1 MGNYNPYAPVLLG
14 QEWVPIRDENLAFS
28 PVINSVERGTSY
40 RQAASSQLRD
50 ARFYVHQA
58 PADAVNYQV
67 AQVNLYPY
75 GLESDTGP
83 IQQVLIPTK
92 AVTSTGTGIALVG
105 ASTLTEALYQPGDA
119 KYVTFN
125 YTGLGQTLSFW
136 FDILAYPVLANKRIL
151 NVSLAYAGS
160 VQDAGVAGSTSKAID
175 FVHPDDGSTLTV
187 LSQLNDLG
195 SGQQFLAPAIANNT
209 GTLSEL
215 NTVVGRNGTARDD
228 MTVAYVDLGDIN
240 NCWNTAAL
248 GVTGGEKLPWRYVDL
263 LRFEPSF
270 ATIDR
275 QQMQLSVG
283 IPLTENG
290 FPAGTGND
298 VLMTLDYIALRVIYC
313 EERRIAYGG
322 QQYGYSY
329 GMNKVT
335 MRDLTQ
341 TADPTIAAGAYTPT
355 LSFVSPG
362 QVGFGGNLTSDFPEI
377 NADRQLYQI
386 PSHPGVELDIPFPLA
401 ERIGETFTQQPSAIL
416 PQLSLHSSGGPLV
429 DPHVYGRQAAAQV
442 WGVQTATQ
450 EIYDDISGVAASY
463 PQVRYYA
470 RRFGDTTIPL
480 TLTGT
485 GVFTG
490 STVSITADT
499 FDDLPEILDG
509 WREVTL
515 RFTNAPSMGAATGT
529 PGWMWSAYNEYAGNR
544 WEVLAASAPAISG
557 VPGSLYTQVPAPN
570 QLGTATYQPPAGSTV
585 ELTWMPQ
592 GVASTWVTGTT
603 IDAATDAVLI
613 FSQDPA
619 TITGLGIAQLTQAVS
634 GIGALCGS
642 IPCCIPSGIGYHQI
656 TWPMI
661 GQTTLV
667 RDAFTRT
674 VVAGLGSPDVGTG
687 PYVLTDIAAAYAVNG
702 SEALIT
708 PSAAGP
714 ATTAHA
720 TLDVGSPNFDI
731 TMQTGS
737 ANTIVAGSNAR
748 TYAVGRFTDANN
760 WYGGLIQQT
769 QSTSATVIAITK
781 TVAGAETVLLA
792 PSSPLNIDAG
802 GRVWVRFMGTTVGTN
817 VLLKFKIWRGELE
830 DQPAFWNIETTDTSL
845 LTGNRAGF
853 AAQSRGVVG
862 DVLAFDNLLITP
874 PAYWF
879 GGYELQRFD
888 SLAGDFQTIMAA
900 IDVTTTTFNDYEARV
915 GVASV
920 YRIRQL
926 NAMNFAG
933 LWSTY
938 VSGTQAAPGVTGPGT
953 CDMTGALIFT
963 ANGDQTGNN
972 NAAYVMQ
979 WDGTPNE
986 AFDLPEAG
994 QVQFQPMYGRDGSV
1008 AFHGTERG
1016 LEEFDRTVLL
1026 QAGAISLPSLADAV
1040 DIRDLAWDELPYVC
1054 VRDGR
1059 GNRWFSNV
1067 RVPQASA
1074 RNNAQNY
1081 MARIAIT
1088 ETTRTPYP
1096 VDP

>member
-1 MGNYNPYAPVLLG
+1 MGNYNPFAPITLG
-14 QEWVPIRDENLAFS
+14 QEWVPIRDENIAFS
-28 PVINSVERGTSY
+28 PVINSVERGTAY
-40 RQAASSQLRD
+40 RQGASSQVRD

-58 PADAVNYQV
+58 PADLVSFQV

-75 GLESDTGP
+75 GLEADTGP
-83 IQQVLIPTK
+83 VQQVLIPCK
-92 AVTSTGTGIALVG
+92 AVTSTGSNIT
-105 ASTLTEALYQPGDA
+105 TLGTSLTDALYQPGDS
-119 KYVTFN
+119 KYVIFQYNSGTS
-125 YTGLGQTLSFW
+125 QKLSLF
-136 FDILAYPVLANKRIL
+136 FDISAYPVLANKRIL
-151 NVSLAYAGS
+151 NVALAYSGS
-160 VQDAGVAGSTSKAID
+160 VQDLTVAGSASRAID
-175 FVHPDDGSTLTV
+175 FVHPDDGTSLTV
-187 LSQLNDLG
+187 LAQMDDAGNQ
-195 SGQQFLAPAIANNT
+195 QQFLGLSTPSNT
-209 GTLSEL
+209 GTLSNL
-215 NTVVGRNGTARDD
+215 NTVVGRTGTSHED
-228 MTVAYVDLGDIN
+228 MAVAYVDLGDIN
-240 NCWNTAAL
+240 NGWNPADIGTNGA
-248 GVTGGEKLPWRYVDL
+248 EKLPWRYVDM
-263 LRFEPSF
+263 LRFEPG
-270 ATIDR
+270 AAANR
-275 QQMQLSVG
+275 QQLQLSVN

-290 FPAGTGND
+290 SPAGTGND
-298 VLMTLDYIALRVIYC
+298 VSMTFDYAALRVIYC
-313 EERRIAYGG
+313 EERRVAYGG
-322 QQYGYSY
+322 QQCAYSF

-341 TADPTIAAGAYTPT
+341 AADPVIDVGEYTPT

-386 PSHPGVELDIPFPLA
+386 PSHPGVELDIPFPLTD
-401 ERIGETFTQQPSAIL
+401 RLGETFTQKPSAIL
-416 PQLSLHSSGGPLV
+416 PQLSLHSSGGPLT

-470 RRFGDTTIPL
+470 RRFGDTAVPL

-490 STVSITADT
+490 STASITVAT

-509 WREVTL
+509 WREITL

-529 PGWMWSAYNEYAGNR
+529 PGWTWSAFNESAGNR
-544 WEVLAASAPAISG
+544 WEVLAASAPAVSG

-592 GVASTWVTGTT
+592 GVASAWVTGTT

-619 TITGLGIAQLTQAVS
+619 TITGVSISSLTQTVS
-634 GIGALCGS
+634 GIGALCGG

-667 RDAFTRT
+667 RDAFGRT

-687 PYVLTDIAAAYAVNG
+687 PYVLTDAAAAYAVNG

-708 PSAAGP
+708 PT
-714 ATTAHA
+714 ATFATAYG
-720 TLDVGSPNFDI
+720 TLNVGSPDFDI
-731 TMQTGS
+731 TVQAGVLGS
-737 ANTIVAGSNAR
+737 AVATSSAR
-748 TYAVGRFTDANN
+748 NYVVGRFTDANN
-760 WYGGLIQQT
+760 WYGAFVQIAQT
-769 QSTSATVIAITK
+769 TGATVFVITKAVAGVESNLAVMTSAITNDS
-781 TVAGAETVLLA
+781 GARPWIRFLGYG
-792 PSSPLNIDAG
+792 SG
-802 GRVWVRFMGTTVGTN
+802 GVGAF
-817 VLLKFKIWRGELE
+817 LKAKIWTGELTDE
-830 DQPAFWNIETTDTSL
+830 PPLWNIELNDTSL
-845 LTGNRAGF
+845 TTGNRAGIG
-853 AAQSRGVVG
+853 AQTRTALGNT
-862 DVLAFDNLLITP
+862 LAFDNLTITP
-874 PAYWF
+874 PSYWF

-900 IDVTTTTFNDYEARV
+900 TDVTTTTFNDYEARV
-915 GVASV
+915 GVQSV
-920 YRIRQL
+920 YRIRSL
-926 NAMNFAG
+926 NSMNFAG
-933 LWSTY
+933 LWSSY
-938 VSGTQAAPGVTGPGT
+938 VSGTGAAPGITGPGT

-963 ANGDQTGNN
+963 SNADQTGAN

-979 WDGTPNE
+979 WDGIPNE
-986 AFDLPEAG
+986 AFDLPESG
-994 QVQFQPMYGRDGSV
+994 FVQFQPMYGRDGSV

-1016 LEEFDRTVLL
+1016 LETFDRLVLL
-1026 QAGAISLPSLADAV
+1026 QAGAISLPSLADAS
-1040 DIRDLAWDELPYVC
+1040 DIRDLVWDELPYVC

-1081 MARIAIT
+1081 MARLSIT
-1088 ETTRTPYP
+1088 ETTSTPYP